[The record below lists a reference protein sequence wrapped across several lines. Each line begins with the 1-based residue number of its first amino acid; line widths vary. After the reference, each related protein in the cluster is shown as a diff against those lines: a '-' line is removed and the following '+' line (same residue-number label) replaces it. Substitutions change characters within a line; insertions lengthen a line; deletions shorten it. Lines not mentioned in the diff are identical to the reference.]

1 MGKFRRRQFLVAA
14 GALAAAP
21 LVRAQ
26 DRLPKIGFLI
36 PNPRPA
42 PADRASNPVRQR
54 MNQLGWIDGKSNT
67 YEVAS
72 ADGHED
78 RLPALAA
85 ELVAKNVDV
94 IWVAGPEAAVAAA
107 RATKTIPIAFYGVGN
122 PVELGLVESLAK
134 PGGNVTGLASGTE
147 AWPKG
152 LELLQQLAPGRA
164 RLAYIGVETVMSTVS
179 GERVHILDDTIESGA
194 RRLGMEYRRWGIW
207 KREDLDEVFAAIR
220 EAGSELLYGS
230 FTALTFRER
239 HRIAGFATRQGLPSA
254 FGAAPFVEAGGLV
267 SYGPNRM
274 GMILD
279 SLNYLDRILRGARPA
294 DLPVELPRKFDL
306 TVNLK
311 TAKALGLSV
320 PQSILLRAD
329 RVIE

>member
-1 MGKFRRRQFLVAA
+1 MRARRRQFLISA
-14 GALAAAP
+14 GAVVASP
-21 LVRAQ
+21 LVRAS
-26 DRLPKIGFLI
+26 DAGRLPKIGFLI
-36 PNPRPA
+36 PSPRPA
-42 PADRASNPVRQR
+42 PADPNPVRER
-54 MNQLGWIDGKSNT
+54 MNKLGWIDGKSNT

-78 RLPALAA
+78 RLPALAT

-94 IWVAGPEAAVAAA
+94 IWAAGPEAAVAAA
-107 RATKTIPIAFYGVGN
+107 RATNTIPIAFYGVGN
-122 PVELGLVESLAK
+122 PVELGLVDSLAK
-134 PGGNVTGLASGTE
+134 PGRNVTGLASGTQ

-152 LELLQQLAPGRA
+152 LEVLKELAPGKN
-164 RLAYIGVETVMSTVS
+164 RLAHIAVETIRVTVA
-179 GERVHILDDTIESGA
+179 GDRINVVDESIRSA
-194 RRLGMEYRRWGIW
+194 AAHLGFEVRSWSVA
-207 KREDLDEVFAAIR
+207 KREDFEGVFEAIR
-220 EAGSELLYGS
+220 QAGSQVLFCN

-239 HRIAGFATRQGLPSA
+239 RRIAEFANRGGLPSA

-279 SLNYLDRILRGARPA
+279 SLNYVDRILRGARPA

-306 TVNLK
+306 SLNLK
-311 TAKALGLSV
+311 TASALGLTI

-329 RVIE
+329 KVIE